1 MTLRLSVREKRHR
14 LPRALYRGQVIVAVT
29 ARIAD
34 RQPVFADS
42 EIVHVFVELLKLA
55 ADKHR
60 CLVPIYC
67 FMPDHIHAVLEGQ
80 NPRAD
85 TWRSIVDFKQQTGLW
100 LSRHATARW
109 RKDFFD
115 HIIHADED
123 LAAQIR
129 YVANNP
135 VRKGL
140 ASDWRSYPFTGAIGC
155 DLYAV
160 IDRATT

>member
-1 MTLRLSVREKRHR
+1 LGE
-14 LPRALYRGQVIVAVT
+14 
-29 ARIAD
+29 
-34 RQPVFADS
+34 
-42 EIVHVFVELLKLA
+42 
-55 ADKHR
+55 R
-60 CLVPIYC
+60 CI
-67 FMPDHIHAVLEGQ
+67 
-80 NPRAD
+80 
-85 TWRSIVDFKQQTGLW
+85 WRSIVDFKQQTGLW

-109 RKDFFD
+109 QKDFFD